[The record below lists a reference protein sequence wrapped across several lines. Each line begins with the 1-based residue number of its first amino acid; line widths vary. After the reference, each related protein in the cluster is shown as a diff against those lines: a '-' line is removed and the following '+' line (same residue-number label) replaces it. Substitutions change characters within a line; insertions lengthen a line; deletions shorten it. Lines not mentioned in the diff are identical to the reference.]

1 MIRSSFDEV
10 IGNADTTQLQLM
22 KEMCIQV
29 DEKDNII
36 GPISKK
42 DAHWHD
48 GILHRAFSV
57 FVFNSKNELLIQKRS
72 KQKITFP
79 EHWANTCCSHPLH
92 VEDEMQDGI
101 GVKKAAIRKLE
112 HELGIPLTT
121 FNVSSFR
128 YIGSVLYKASSDVNW
143 AEFELDHILLA
154 RGDINVQV
162 NSNEVAEYAYV
173 SKNALDGILRSEDR
187 LLSPWFRLIAR
198 SQLPIWWDNLDTL
211 LEKDDAKPVIYD
223 MR

>member
-1 MIRSSFDEV
+1 MGFYI
-10 IGNADTTQLQLM
+10 
-22 KEMCIQV
+22 
-29 DEKDNII
+29 
-36 GPISKK
+36 
-42 DAHWHD
+42 AH
-48 GILHRAFSV
+48 LV
-57 FVFNSKNELLIQKRS
+57 FLSLIPRMNCWYKSGRNKRS
-72 KQKITFP
+72 RFQSTGQIRVAGWKWMRHDFACLSTQVF
-79 EHWANTCCSHPLH
+79 CSHPLH

-121 FNVSSFR
+121 FNVGSFR
-128 YIGSVLYKASSDVNW
+128 YIGSVLYKVWKHLWVGMSIADHLFWKASSDVNW

-198 SQLPIWWDNLDTL
+198 SQLPIWWDNLDIL